1 MWRAV
6 GDGFT
11 GASPA
16 APRRAAMAASA
27 LRFFTLWR
35 RHDRQRTEPPDS
47 RSAPHGAL
55 STVWAPLPFCA
66 SRASVASAGASRAGS
81 GVLRRPASW
90 RKRHQLQPGQMQCL
104 QSGRPAATHSRHL
117 RFVGG
122 LGVTRERHRRDPF
135 TPVRAGARIARR
147 ALSLQKRDLATYLL
161 ALIKIRLDSVK
172 RMIQIQNT
180 SWSSAATKYFTVTA
194 REHTL
199 APPGRHRPRH
209 SRTSLT
215 TRQNKPAI
223 DAAI

>member
-47 RSAPHGAL
+47 RSAPQGAD

-81 GVLRRPASW
+81 GRLPRPAY
-90 RKRHQLQPGQMQCL
+90 
-104 QSGRPAATHSRHL
+104 
-117 RFVGG
+117 
-122 LGVTRERHRRDPF
+122 
-135 TPVRAGARIARR
+135 
-147 ALSLQKRDLATYLL
+147 LS
-161 ALIKIRLDSVK
+161 
-172 RMIQIQNT
+172 
-180 SWSSAATKYFTVTA
+180 TVPKA
-194 REHTL
+194 SH
-199 APPGRHRPRH
+199 
-209 SRTSLT
+209 
-215 TRQNKPAI
+215 I
-223 DAAI
+223 

>member
-47 RSAPHGAL
+47 RSAPHGAD
-55 STVWAPLPFCA
+55 STVWAPFPFWA

-117 RFVGG
+117 RLVGG
-122 LGVTRERHRRDPF
+122 LGVTHSLSDAIERR
-135 TPVRAGARIARR
+135 GARG
-147 ALSLQKRDLATYLL
+147 AT
-161 ALIKIRLDSVK
+161 
-172 RMIQIQNT
+172 
-180 SWSSAATKYFTVTA
+180 
-194 REHTL
+194 
-199 APPGRHRPRH
+199 RPRDG
-209 SRTSLT
+209 RWAVGAWEGLAGVAPGTG
-215 TRQNKPAI
+215 R
-223 DAAI
+223 

>member
-47 RSAPHGAL
+47 RSAPHGAD

-66 SRASVASAGASRAGS
+66 SRANVARAGASRAGS
-81 GVLRRPASW
+81 GRLWRPASW

-117 RFVGG
+117 RLVGG

-135 TPVRAGARIARR
+135 TPARAGARIARR
-147 ALSLQKRDLATYLL
+147 ALGGGGAGGRRGGLRR
-161 ALIKIRLDSVK
+161 ALG
-172 RMIQIQNT
+172 
-180 SWSSAATKYFTVTA
+180 
-194 REHTL
+194 
-199 APPGRHRPRH
+199 GRGVGGR
-209 SRTSLT
+209 SR
-215 TRQNKPAI
+215 AGF
-223 DAAI
+223 

>member
-81 GVLRRPASW
+81 GRLARPASC

-104 QSGRPAATHSRHL
+104 Q
-117 RFVGG
+117 
-122 LGVTRERHRRDPF
+122 
-135 TPVRAGARIARR
+135 
-147 ALSLQKRDLATYLL
+147 LL
-161 ALIKIRLDSVK
+161 EKH
-172 RMIQIQNT
+172 
-180 SWSSAATKYFTVTA
+180 SSAMSF
-194 REHTL
+194 
-199 APPGRHRPRH
+199 
-209 SRTSLT
+209 
-215 TRQNKPAI
+215 
-223 DAAI
+223 